1 MPELEPIILIG
12 GCLFC
17 AALGAWASAI
27 WYRAKIDLVQERTW
41 NAARL
46 YYAHKQRET
55 RL

>member
-1 MPELEPIILIG
+1 MPILEPIILIG

-27 WYRAKIDLVQERTW
+27 WYRAKLDRMHTETW
-41 NAARL
+41 NAARHF
-46 YYAHKQRET
+46 YAHKHRET